1 MLGIEYMI
9 RQISKMNQIREKEN
23 HDSRK
28 DKTRAKE
35 FLKMPTDF
43 ECLVCGTK
51 FGTNEERKHHLEK
64 GTHGHF
70 YDTTSPQEQEE
81 ARSSEDG

>member
-1 MLGIEYMI
+1 MRGIEYVI
-9 RQISKMNQIREKEN
+9 RQISKMKQMSENEN
-23 HDSRK
+23 HDSRE

-35 FLKMPTDF
+35 YLKMPTDF

-51 FGTNEERKHHLEK
+51 FLTNKERKHHLEK
-64 GTHGHF
+64 CTHGHF

-81 ARSSEDG
+81 ARSSEDE